1 MRIILI
7 SLICLMQFALTA
19 SAQVPKQ
26 DSIRIHERTI
36 KKINL
41 RLNAIKGGF
50 IVGGAMIV
58 IGSIVNIKAENLQLP
73 DSTQYNDI
81 AKYLEAVR
89 TFERKRTVMKEQSS
103 YFIAGGGL
111 VMMISGISLTTIKIA
126 DNSRSKLTLKTG
138 MNKIAFCYR
147 F

>member
-1 MRIILI
+1 MKTILI
-7 SLICLMQFALTA
+7 SFICLMHFVINS

-26 DSIRIHERTI
+26 DSIRTSERTI

-41 RLNAIKGGF
+41 RLNVIRGGF
-50 IVGGAMIV
+50 VIGGAMIV
-58 IGSIVNIKAENLQLP
+58 VGSIVNIKAENLDHP

-81 AKYLEAVR
+81 LKYLAAVGAY
-89 TFERKRTVMKEQSS
+89 ERKRISMKEQSS

-111 VMMISGISLTTIKIA
+111 VMMISGFGLTTIKIA
-126 DNSRSKLTLKTG
+126 DNSKSNLTLQTHV
-138 MNKIAFCYR
+138 NKIAFCYK